1 MTLTVNA
8 NKLCKGSAILKILLF
23 LPIYYSLATLILPF
37 VTGLFM
43 PKEAT
48 VPAIP
53 PESNETINVFN
64 HETNTTYT
72 MSMDDYLTG
81 VVAAEMPA
89 AFETDALK
97 AQAVAARTYTMY
109 KQSSTDHEADV
120 CTDHTHCQAYLSEEQ
135 MRTNW
140 GDAYEFYLD
149 KIKSCVQDTKGEIL
163 TYNNE
168 PILAVFHSM
177 GGGQTQSSGDVWGSQ
192 LPYLVSVPS
201 PGEDVASN
209 YHSTLTVSFEEFA
222 KTVKASYPNAE
233 IESFLDVSVPT
244 LSESGHVKSVL
255 IGKISIAGTEIRRMF
270 NLRSTKFTLSFSE
283 GNVTF
288 NVTGYGHGVGMSQY
302 GANAMAK
309 EGKTYKEILSHYYQG
324 AILTE

>member
-1 MTLTVNA
+1 M
-8 NKLCKGSAILKILLF
+8 KSLLF
-23 LPIYYSLATLILPF
+23 LPIYYSLATIILPF
-37 VTGLFM
+37 ITTLFL
-43 PKEAT
+43 PNDT
-48 VPAIP
+48 PSSP
-53 PESNETINVFN
+53 PPVVNSAEISVFN
-64 HETNTTYT
+64 HETQNVTTMT
-72 MSMDDYLTG
+72 MEDYLTG

-89 AFETDALK
+89 AFETEALK

-109 KQSSTDHEADV
+109 KKGSNDHDADV
-120 CTDHTHCQAYLSEEQ
+120 CTDHSHCQAYLSEEK

-140 GDAYEFYLD
+140 GEAYDFYLS
-149 KIKSCVQDTKGEIL
+149 KVKACVLETRGEIL
-163 TYNNE
+163 TYNDE

-177 GGGQTQSSGDVWGSQ
+177 GGGQTVNSGDVWGSQ

-201 PGEDVASN
+201 PGEEVGTN
-209 YHSTLTVSFEEFA
+209 YYSTHSLPFEEFA
-222 KTVKASYPNAE
+222 KTIKTAYPEAE
-233 IESFLDVSVPT
+233 INSFLDVSVPT

-255 IGKISIAGTEIRRMF
+255 IGKVSVPGTEIRKLF
-270 NLRSTKFTLSFSE
+270 NLRSTKFTLTFSE

-324 AILTE
+324 ATLTE